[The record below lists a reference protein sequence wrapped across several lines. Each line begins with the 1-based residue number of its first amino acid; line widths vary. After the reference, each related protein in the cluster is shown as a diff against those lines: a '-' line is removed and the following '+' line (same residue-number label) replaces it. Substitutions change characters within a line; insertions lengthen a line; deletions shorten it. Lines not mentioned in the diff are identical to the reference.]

1 MASSLSIFKTK
12 DGRNTIKFV
21 SIVLTMA
28 PQNLSSL
35 WTIPISL
42 KTGDFMF
49 IVMSVIVTNLDT
61 NHLHIIAQAGSQ
73 KATSD

>member
-1 MASSLSIFKTK
+1 MDETHQVVSLS
-12 DGRNTIKFV
+12 DG
-21 SIVLTMA
+21 LTMA